1 LVQPSVPAPSPHAA
15 ERQIASEIFVLG
27 FPLILMDTIRRAH
40 PLAAGTFR
48 LFPPDSQ
55 PLAPGLFLD
64 DPDCLHASA
73 VVNLAA
79 SPIQLHLP
87 NTHGRYI
94 SVTLIDSAGEAF
106 ASLGSRTDAH
116 LAGDIVLAGPA
127 WAGEIRQGE
136 RAVRT
141 PCESVWAVSRIIA
154 RSAPDHA
161 AVEAFAAEQSFTP
174 AAAGRTA
181 APAAAKAALDVLD
194 LTALRQLARMEPA
207 ALFHRLLQLIDRA
220 PRPVQARIG
229 GAIRERLARLDGDG
243 SAGAP
248 AAEALQRGF
257 ADGLDAIQAA
267 RRSAGSEAIR
277 DWSSPPPASAAAGP
291 LQHAAA
297 VLGALGAP
305 LREDILTLRCNSDES
320 GRPLS
325 GAEQY
330 RLVMPAAGLPP
341 ALSAWRLTAPSR
353 DGRAPGEVIGDHS
366 PLTTDAD
373 GGLEL
378 FIQRDPP
385 ARRRQV
391 NWLRAPDGA
400 FELRLRLYAPTAD
413 TLDGSWRMAPVERLG
428 SRANGRLHRTV
439 RRGAAAPAKSPRNL
453 AHTQWSPSA

>member
-1 LVQPSVPAPSPHAA
+1 LVQPSVPATSPHAA

-40 PLAAGTFR
+40 PLASGAFR

-55 PLAPGLFLD
+55 PLAPGLFHD

-106 ASLGSRTDAH
+106 ASLGSRTDEH

-127 WAGEIRQGE
+127 WPGEIRQGE

-174 AAAGRTA
+174 AGGRTA
-181 APAAAKAALDVLD
+181 TPAAAKAALDVLD
-194 LTALRQLARMEPA
+194 LTALRQLPRTEPP

-220 PRPVQARIG
+220 PGPVQDRVG
-229 GAIRERLARLDGDG
+229 GPIRERLARLGQDEPP
-243 SAGAP
+243 GAR

-267 RRSAGSEAIR
+267 CRSAGSEAIR
-277 DWSSPPPASAAAGP
+277 DWSSPRPASEAAGP
-291 LQHAAA
+291 VQHAAA

-305 LREDILTLRCNSDES
+305 LREDILTLCCNSDES
-320 GRPLS
+320 GRPLT

-341 ALSAWRLTAPSR
+341 ALSAWRLTAPPR
-353 DGRAPGEVIGDHS
+353 DGRTPGEVIGDHS

-400 FELRLRLYAPTAD
+400 FELRLRLYAPAAD
-413 TLDGSWRMAPVERLG
+413 SLDGSWRMAPVERLG
-428 SRANGRLHRTV
+428 SRANGRLHRTP
-439 RRGAAAPAKSPRNL
+439 RGSAAAPAKSPRNL
-453 AHTQWSPSA
+453 AHTQWSTSA